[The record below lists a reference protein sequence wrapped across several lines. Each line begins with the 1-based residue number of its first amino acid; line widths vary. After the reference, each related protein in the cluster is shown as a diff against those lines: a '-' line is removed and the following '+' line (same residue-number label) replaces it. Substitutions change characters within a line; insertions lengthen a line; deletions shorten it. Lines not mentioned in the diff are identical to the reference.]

1 MPAAPA
7 RSRTPRGGV
16 QPNKQGARPT
26 QQALVPFTAAAH
38 EHTEIAF
45 DTTVTPGENTL
56 QLGPFDVPAYGYFR
70 HLLVEVTTATAGEGA
85 EANAEQNEDF
95 PWSIFSNIQINDV
108 NGAPIFG
115 PLDGFASLY
124 ASITGGY
131 AGRPDPRTME
141 YYKKEVL
148 NPAFLL
154 RIPIEIS
161 HRDGFGS
168 LANQNAAASYKVYLT
183 LNTLAGLMKTGKS
196 AKLTKAPKVRVR
208 GWLEAW
214 SLPNERDIAGNP
226 QAEAPPML
234 DSAQYYSYYKTNVQ
248 SGQNTKLLVRV
259 GSLIRNL
266 VVIARN
272 ESGERKDKVFSNPGQ
287 LEWDSRQMR
296 EDSQIMLVEHLA
308 ASVPELKIRDVGV
321 FAYLLDRSLKNTVGD
336 DSPNLWYPT
345 VQSTRLELRGS
356 NEEAGTWQII
366 TNDVAPVSVL
376 PSERYMQES
385 ATGFHPETAGASAG
399 ARG

>member
-1 MPAAPA
+1 MPPAA

-16 QPNKQGARPT
+16 QSGKQGARPT
-26 QQALVPFTAAAH
+26 PQALVPFTAAAH

-45 DTTVTPGENTL
+45 DQTVQPGENAL

-70 HLLVEVTTATAGEGA
+70 HLLIEVSTSTAGEGS
-85 EANAEQNEDF
+85 EAVANQSEDF
-95 PWSIFSNIQINDV
+95 PWNIFSNIAINDV

-131 AGRPDPRTME
+131 AGRPDPRTMP
-141 YYKKEVL
+141 YYVSEVL
-148 NPAFLL
+148 KPAFLL

-183 LNTLAGLMKTGKS
+183 LNSITGIMASGKS

-266 VVIARN
+266 IVIARN
-272 ESGERKDKVFSNPGQ
+272 ESGIRKDAVWPNPAQ
-287 LEWDSRQMR
+287 LEWDSRGMR
-296 EDSQIMLVEHLA
+296 EDSQMMLIEHLA
-308 ASVPELKIRDVGV
+308 ASVPELKTRDAGV

-345 VQSTRLELRGS
+345 VQSTRLEIRGS

-366 TNDVAPVSVL
+366 TNDVAPVAVL
-376 PSERYMQES
+376 PAERYMQES
-385 ATGFHPETAGASAG
+385 ATGFHPEVAGSPAG